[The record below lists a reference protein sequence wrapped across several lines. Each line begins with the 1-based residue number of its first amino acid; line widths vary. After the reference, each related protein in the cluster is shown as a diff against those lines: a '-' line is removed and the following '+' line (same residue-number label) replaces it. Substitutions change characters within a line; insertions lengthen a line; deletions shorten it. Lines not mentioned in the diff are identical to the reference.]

1 MTWRTRSRVPR
12 RDSSRRPGPTRIAA
26 LLLASFLS
34 TSCGYHVAG
43 KADLVPKRI
52 QTIAVPAFAN
62 NTQRHKL
69 SERLAASITRDFIT
83 RTRYKIV
90 ADPSQA
96 DAVLNGAVLNYFN
109 FPTIFDPQSG
119 RASGVQI
126 SVILSI
132 NLTDRS
138 NGALLFNRPD
148 FEVRERYEISVDPV
162 AYFEESDA
170 GLERLSRDVARS
182 VVSAVLENF

>member
-1 MTWRTRSRVPR
+1 M
-12 RDSSRRPGPTRIAA
+12 RILLGAAA
-26 LLLASFLS
+26 LLL

-52 QTIAVPAFAN
+52 QTIAIPAFQN

-69 SERLAASITRDFIT
+69 SARLASALTREFIT

-90 ADPSQA
+90 ADPNQA
-96 DAVLNGAVLNYFN
+96 EAVLNGAVLNYFN
-109 FPTIFDPQSG
+109 FPTVHDRQSN
-119 RASGVQI
+119 RATNVQV

-138 NGALLFNRPD
+138 NGALLFNRSN

>member
-1 MTWRTRSRVPR
+1 VSRFLLTL
-12 RDSSRRPGPTRIAA
+12 SAA
-26 LLLASFLS
+26 LIS

-52 QTIAVPAFAN
+52 QTIAIPAFTN

-69 SERLAASITRDFIT
+69 SERLPAALTREFIT

-90 ADPSQA
+90 PDANQA
-96 DAVLNGAVLNYFN
+96 EAVLNGAVLNYFN
-109 FPTIFDPQSG
+109 FPTVFDPQSG
-119 RASGVQI
+119 RASNVQI

-138 NGALLFNRPD
+138 NGALLFNRSN

-162 AYFEESDA
+162 AYFDESDA